1 MKTALPPDKES
12 LPISRWRL
20 PNLILAAGIVNKNP
34 THGFSGGGKE
44 VPAALPHLI
53 LRLNQT

>member
-1 MKTALPPDKES
+1 
-12 LPISRWRL
+12 L
-20 PNLILAAGIVNKNP
+20 PNLILAAGSVNKNP